1 MSSKYLI
8 RMNDPADWLRTYD
21 EGTQQV
27 NDFILPIGPYEKNEM
42 SDTIYHKNAS
52 VDYHEHAKGFETFF
66 IRKGRVECVIRGQ
79 HFIAEKGDIL
89 HIPPYVAHGFVFLE
103 EGTVWRELFQEINMA
118 QGIMNK
124 NRIKGNYDGLY
135 DDPHFRTLYRQ
146 AHHNFT
152 REKPVAVEVPR
163 ESVRE
168 LRMPGF
174 SFSTHHLNGATFRLI
189 VGRWESNGV
198 KEVWEAEV
206 EKGFKVYW
214 DYPNPND
221 ELYYV
226 CNGRVK
232 CNVLGEEFEAGPDC
246 LIHIPPYTTHRFE
259 ALEDSRVYDCGCAA
273 RLLDLME
280 DWKSLKTYQP
290 DKLEDPEFVSEY
302 LRQYNCWV
310 TYCGKD

>member
-1 MSSKYLI
+1 
-8 RMNDPADWLRTYD
+8 
-21 EGTQQV
+21 
-27 NDFILPIGPYEKNEM
+27 
-42 SDTIYHKNAS
+42 
-52 VDYHEHAKGFETFF
+52 
-66 IRKGRVECVIRGQ
+66 
-79 HFIAEKGDIL
+79 
-89 HIPPYVAHGFVFLE
+89 
-103 EGTVWRELFQEINMA
+103 MA

-135 DDPHFRTLYRQ
+135 DDPNFRTLYRQ

-152 REKPVAVEVPR
+152 REKPVPVDVPR
-163 ESVRE
+163 ENVRE
-168 LRMPGF
+168 LRAPGF
-174 SFSTHHLNGATFRLI
+174 SFSTYHLNGATLRLV
-189 VGRWESNGV
+189 VGRWECNGV

-206 EKGFKVYW
+206 EKGFKVHW

-226 CNGRVK
+226 CSGRVK

-280 DWKSLKTYQP
+280 DLTSLNTYQP
-290 DKLEDPEFVSEY
+290 DKMADPAFVSEY
-302 LRQYNCWV
+302 MRQYNCWV